1 MNFLLLDDDPSFNEK
16 KDENNAIMNVMNKEK
31 ISITSKAD
39 WLLKKCLLELAL
51 LKQNF
56 DNRDQKFI
64 SRTNMN
70 VRASFIS

>member
-1 MNFLLLDDDPSFNEK
+1 MS
-16 KDENNAIMNVMNKEK
+16 VVNKEK
-31 ISITSKAD
+31 INITSKAD

-51 LKQNF
+51 LKKNF

-70 VRASFIS
+70 VRAFLNFMIISLN